1 MNARVNVI
9 NTARTALAGMAGM
22 LMMASCTSGL
32 ATKEKENAIPYL
44 TATQLLEAEKEVSN
58 VMNYGK
64 VPDEQL
70 VYWDSILTDI
80 KIKDAYYDGK
90 KYAVDT
96 YKNLNP
102 EKKEYPLDLSATKLL
117 PKSDKDILNNI
128 KSAIAIRTSA
138 KKYDDMRKNSPKSSW
153 FEGLYQ
159 QKTVKYWRDIQAPFK
174 MREAFDKGVKDAND
188 SINNSKIV
196 ELKGLDKSI

>member
-1 MNARVNVI
+1 MNVKVNVI

-58 VMNYGK
+58 VMNYNK
-64 VPDEQL
+64 VSDQEL
-70 VYWDSILTDI
+70 AYWDSILTDI
-80 KIKDAYYDGK
+80 KMKDAYYDGK

-96 YKNLNP
+96 YNNLNP
-102 EKKEYPLDLSATKLL
+102 EKKEYPLDLSAAELL
-117 PKSDKDILNNI
+117 PKKATELLNEI
-128 KSAIAIRTSA
+128 KTSIANRTSA
-138 KKYDDMRKNSPKSSW
+138 TEFDKMRKNIPSPR
-153 FEGLYQ
+153 FFDIYM